1 MFGRYSLDYKGLA
14 FAGGKWDEKRYA
26 SFKPIGDNILLITDR
41 DYHIEDITHKFI
53 EFVKVSFGEDSLE
66 DNLRFIAKGL
76 GLKGTPER

>member
-1 MFGRYSLDYKGLA
+1 M
-14 FAGGKWDEKRYA
+14 KRGMQVL
-26 SFKPIGDNILLITDR
+26 SPSGDNILLITDR

-76 GLKGTPER
+76 GLKGTPREVIREYFLKAFL